1 MEKTCGCK
9 GIRSCILCEKQEKPT
24 KQQNCQ
30 KSDCVDIYDFCCH
43 CGKAWLQ
50 SSQKSDIDEGKLS
63 NCEIIA
69 TPQCCESHDEQGTRK
84 FIHFPGIHIY
94 CDFISETEERR
105 VCDKIYET
113 PFCLSQSGR
122 RKQDYGPKV
131 NFKKKKLK
139 LAEFTGLPEFS
150 KDIYDRMKRV
160 DVLSDFKP
168 VELCNLEYS
177 AERGASIDPHFD
189 DFWLWGE
196 RLVTLNLLSDSV
208 LCFTNDDV
216 PGTEVHVPMF
226 QRSLLVVYGPARN
239 KWKHAIHR
247 CDIKDKRIAVTLR
260 ELSDEF
266 QKGGSREEEGTNLL
280 EIALTFK
287 GTAIGVHKA
296 SEHSEP

>member
-139 LAEFTGLPEFS
+139 LAEFTGLQ
-150 KDIYDRMKRV
+150 
-160 DVLSDFKP
+160 
-168 VELCNLEYS
+168 NLAKTYM
-177 AERGASIDPHFD
+177 
-189 DFWLWGE
+189 
-196 RLVTLNLLSDSV
+196 
-208 LCFTNDDV
+208 
-216 PGTEVHVPMF
+216 TE
-226 QRSLLVVYGPARN
+226 
-239 KWKHAIHR
+239 
-247 CDIKDKRIAVTLR
+247 
-260 ELSDEF
+260 
-266 QKGGSREEEGTNLL
+266 
-280 EIALTFK
+280 
-287 GTAIGVHKA
+287 
-296 SEHSEP
+296 